1 MDEGGFILDYLT
13 PPGSSLQETD
23 RIVSHL
29 EKILHDTPEVESTSR
44 RTGLQLGLAAVTEAN
59 RGDIS
64 VKLKAKRS
72 RATDEVIADLRAQIK
87 REEPAVDVD
96 FPLFLQDMIGDL
108 TGEPEPVVI
117 KLFSEDSKLLEE
129 QAPRVADAIEKIP
142 GVVDLKNGIENTM
155 SGPAA
160 EFRVNTTVAAKAG
173 FTAEEVSTDA
183 TAVLQGVT
191 AANPVVANNRAYN
204 VRVRFP
210 EQNRGSLE
218 AMSNT
223 LLVSSAGRTATLG
236 SLAQLNE
243 LPGQTEINRE
253 NLQRMVEVT
262 ARLEKM
268 SLGAGMAK
276 VQKAVAALHL
286 PSGIRVAYGG
296 KYAQQQKDFH
306 DMAVVLVLAIV
317 LVFIVLLFEFRNFS
331 APVAILS
338 SALLS
343 ISGVFL
349 ALLVTGKTVNL
360 ASLMGLIM
368 VIGIVAKNGIL
379 LLDAN
384 QKFAHAGFEP
394 EEAMIQAGRRRLR
407 PIFMTALA
415 TMAGMLPLAFALGAG
430 SEMLQPLA
438 IAVIG
443 GILVSMVLSLIVT
456 PAVYFY
462 LGKKKPVTV

>member
-13 PPGSSLQETD
+13 PAGSSLQETD

-29 EKILHDTPEVESTSR
+29 EKMLKETPEVESTSR

-59 RGDIS
+59 RGDLT
-64 VKLKAKRS
+64 VKLKADRK
-72 RATDEVIADLRAQIK
+72 RATDDVIADLRAQIK
-87 REEPAVDVD
+87 HEEPAADVD
-96 FPLFLQDMIGDL
+96 FPLILQDMIGDL

-117 KLFSEDSKLLEE
+117 KLFSEDPKLLEE
-129 QAPRVADAIEKIP
+129 QAPRVADAIEKIG

-160 EFRVNTTVAAKAG
+160 EFRVNTTTAAKAG

-191 AANPVVANNRAYN
+191 GANPVIANNRAYN

-210 EQNRGSLE
+210 DENRGSLE

-236 SLAQLNE
+236 SLAQLSE
-243 LPGQTEINRE
+243 IPGQTEINRE

-268 SLGAGMAK
+268 SLGKGMDK
-276 VQKAVAALHL
+276 VQKVVAGLHL

-296 KYAQQQKDFH
+296 KYAQQQKDFR
-306 DMAVVLVLAIV
+306 DMAMVLLLAII
-317 LVFIVLLFEFRNFS
+317 LVFTVLLFEFRNFS

-360 ASLMGLIM
+360 ASLMGMIM

-384 QKFAHAGFEP
+384 QKFAHANFEP
-394 EEAMIQAGRRRLR
+394 EEAMVQAGRRRLR

-462 LGKKKPVTV
+462 LGKRRSHS